1 MNAVQTLL
9 TIDTFI
15 ELVTILLMGIDLDTV
30 SLRTASVLGAG
41 V

>member
-1 MNAVQTLL
+1 MLLKILL
-9 TIDTFI
+9 TIEAFI
-15 ELVTILLMGIDLDTV
+15 ELVTILLMGVDLDTV